1 MQVMKGTP
9 VVEPV
14 PFEPVEFTVRL
25 ETPQELASLWLY
37 LVRNPSST
45 DSLVDVAEKY
55 LDSHDNI
62 PCACMELWEFLDEQ
76 IRELSSRGACR
87 SGDPQGWIRKAVR
100 GEAELE

>member
-1 MQVMKGTP
+1 MD
-9 VVEPV
+9 PV

-37 LVRNPSST
+37 LVSNPGST

-55 LDSHDNI
+55 LDSGDDI
-62 PCACMELWEFLDEQ
+62 PCNCVELWEALDEH

-87 SGDPQGWIRKAVR
+87 SGNPQGWIRKAVK
-100 GEAELE
+100 GEAERE

>member
-1 MQVMKGTP
+1 MKVMKGTSD
-9 VVEPV
+9 EKPV

-37 LVRNPSST
+37 LVRNPFST

-55 LDSHDNI
+55 LDSGDDI
-62 PCACMELWEFLDEQ
+62 PCACAELWEFLDER

-87 SGDPQGWIRKAVR
+87 SGDPRGWVKKAVK
-100 GEAELE
+100 GEVVLE

>member
-37 LVRNPSST
+37 LVRNPSCT

-55 LDSHDNI
+55 LDSGDDI
-62 PCACMELWEFLDEQ
+62 PCNCVDLWEALDEY

-87 SGDPQGWIRKAVR
+87 SGDPRGWIKKAVK
-100 GEAELE
+100 GEVAQE

>member
-1 MQVMKGTP
+1 MKVMKGTP
-9 VVEPV
+9 VVEPA

-45 DSLVDVAEKY
+45 DSLVDVADKY
-55 LDSHDNI
+55 LDSGDDI
-62 PCACMELWEFLDEQ
+62 PCNCVDLWEALDEY

-87 SGDPQGWIRKAVR
+87 SGDPHWWIRKAVK
-100 GEAELE
+100 EEVVLE